1 MKSSQ
6 NYAKPTWVSQVEVGE
21 PHFEKP
27 LFPKVCCWGTASS
40 SRYVL
45 ASRGMS
51 LYDSCPCT
59 GDVNNAVKQLLF
71 GG

>member
-6 NYAKPTWVSQVEVGE
+6 NYAKPTWVPQVEVGE

-45 ASRGMS
+45 ASRGCH
-51 LYDSCPCT
+51 YTIAAPVQGT
-59 GDVNNAVKQLLF
+59 
-71 GG
+71 